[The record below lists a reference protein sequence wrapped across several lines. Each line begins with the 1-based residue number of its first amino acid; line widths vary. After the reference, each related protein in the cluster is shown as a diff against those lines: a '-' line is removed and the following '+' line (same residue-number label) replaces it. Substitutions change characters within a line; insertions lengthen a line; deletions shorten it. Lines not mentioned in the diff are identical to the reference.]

1 MDDPEVRAY
10 RSEVPWWVL
19 AVIGGVPF
27 GVAMGLSTKL
37 DGSSWT
43 EAGVGALVTGIPF
56 GLAMGWWSA
65 NWQTGMKE
73 AEGDLPTDKVEVAHQ
88 AAAGGP
94 VPVDAEIRS
103 AALSIAS
110 VQLGQ
115 FAGKTRRLSIVMM
128 VLLWITS
135 VVGAVADSLWAL
147 VPALFFG
154 VMLFWQWYLPR
165 QIRRRISVLSG
176 ATTASAD

>member
-1 MDDPEVRAY
+1 VDDPQVRAY
-10 RSEVPWWVL
+10 RSEVPWWIL
-19 AVIGGVPF
+19 AVIGGVLF
-27 GVAMGLSTKL
+27 GVAMGLPTKL

-65 NWQTGMKE
+65 NWQAGMKE
-73 AEGDLPTDKVEVAHQ
+73 AEGDLPTDKVELAHQ

-94 VPVDAEIRS
+94 EPVDAEIRS

-110 VQLGQ
+110 LRLAQY
-115 FAGKTRRLSIVMM
+115 AGKTRRLSIVMM
-128 VLLWITS
+128 VLLLIGS
-135 VVGAVADSLWAL
+135 VVGAVTDSLWVL

-154 VMLFWQWYLPR
+154 VLLFWQWYLPR
-165 QIRRRISVLSG
+165 QIRRRIKLLSG
-176 ATTASAD
+176 TTTASAD